1 MVVHIKWIFSIV
13 VIVLILFSQS
23 CIERPAPPVVYIA
36 PKPVTKPMNV
46 RDVWVYQGNNKL
58 LGAYELD
65 SQLYVPVQNKDE
77 KQFTFMGGVWEDGL
91 SSLHAIYPFWK
102 PYTTT
107 LKLDKTS
114 IQNAEPVALK
124 FEYVSTAKE
133 AIYAGST
140 SIDGENFD
148 RTALAFDT
156 LTGSTAVL
164 VRQNYEVYEGN
175 YSGHIE
181 LNSTNNYIEIIT
193 QKNEEGMSI
202 PLPST
207 CWLEITYKSDV
218 NIDIAVLAKSTSS
231 SDFVINKKGGLSP
244 KSTWTTAYINMNYLL
259 GNNIIS
265 SQTYKYKLDLAAKF
279 NENLGKPVQNV
290 YLDNIRILYF

>member
-1 MVVHIKWIFSIV
+1 MAMIRKRFIY
-13 VIVLILFSQS
+13 VIAVFLVFFTES
-23 CIERPAPPVVYIA
+23 CIERPVPSVAYIA

-46 RDVWVYQGNNKL
+46 KDVWVYQGNNKM
-58 LGAYELD
+58 LGGYELD
-65 SQLYVPVQNKDE
+65 SQLYIPVQNREE
-77 KQFTFMGGVWEDGL
+77 KEFTFMGGVWEDGL
-91 SSLHAIYPFWK
+91 SSLHTIYPFWK
-102 PYTTT
+102 PCTAT
-107 LKLDKTS
+107 LKLDKTV
-114 IQNAEPVALK
+114 IKEAEPVSLK
-124 FEYVSTAKE
+124 FDYVSATKE
-133 AIYAGST
+133 AIYSGST

-164 VRQNYEVYEGN
+164 VRQNYEVYEGV
-175 YSGHIE
+175 YSGHIA

-218 NIDIAVLAKSTSS
+218 NVDVVVLAKSTSS
-231 SDFVINKKGGLSP
+231 PDYVINTKGGLSP
-244 KSTWTTAYINMNYLL
+244 RNNWTTAYINMNYLL
-259 GNNIIS
+259 GNNIIT
-265 SQTYKYKLDLAAKF
+265 SQTYKYKLDLRAKF
-279 NENLGKPVQNV
+279 DENLNKPVQNI